1 MATVSRFSLG
11 ASTLSDIL
19 STLHEPL
26 YEGNIR
32 PELMSE
38 IEPWSDDPETV
49 MQEIEYGGESRLV
62 EVRPATHHWALYYMD
77 GLTMC
82 GGPGGIE
89 AHNRFLKQHVP
100 VCREVDRLEDLGV
113 NLSQKLALAVVEA
126 TIEYYE
132 DSGRG
137 ASPHY
142 VH

>member
-1 MATVSRFSLG
+1 MTTISRSSLG
-11 ASTLSDIL
+11 TSAVSSML

-32 PELMSE
+32 YELMSE
-38 IEPWSDDPETV
+38 IEPWGDNPETV
-49 MQEIEYGGESRLV
+49 MQQIEYGGESELI

-89 AHNRFLKQHVP
+89 AHSRFLKRHVP
-100 VCREVDRLEDLGV
+100 ACREVDRLEDLGI

-126 TIEYYE
+126 TIEYYQ
-132 DSGRG
+132 DSKE

-142 VH
+142 VQ